1 MDNDSDFDSDSCI
14 LMLSCSLLLCREVQ
28 GRRSIILSYE
38 RICLQVRSRAV
49 EAGALKA
56 LETGMLS
63 GEREMSLH
71 CLRAIFSAATD
82 PFPFFVVLIA
92 R

>member
-1 MDNDSDFDSDSCI
+1 M
-14 LMLSCSLLLCREVQ
+14 
-28 GRRSIILSYE
+28 
-38 RICLQVRSRAV
+38 RSRAV

-56 LETGMLS
+56 LETGLLL

-71 CLRAIFSAATD
+71 CLKAIFSAATD

>member
-28 GRRSIILSYE
+28 GRSIILSYE